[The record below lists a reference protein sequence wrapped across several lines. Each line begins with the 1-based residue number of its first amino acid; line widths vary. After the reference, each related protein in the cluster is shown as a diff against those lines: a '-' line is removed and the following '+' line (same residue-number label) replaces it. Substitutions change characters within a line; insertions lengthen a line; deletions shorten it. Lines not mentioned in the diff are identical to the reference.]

1 MHDDAS
7 AYRRYLDGDERGF
20 DEIIHTYHDRLIYF
34 IYQYVKHFEDAED
47 LAAETFMELMVHKRR
62 FDFRS
67 SFKTYLFAIAR
78 HKAIDHIR
86 REKRRPRVSLEEM
99 DREQADLICVEK
111 TIITSQT
118 LEEVK
123 KVISKLSPDYATYLH
138 LTLFEELE
146 NEEIATIMKKTKKQ
160 MANISFR
167 AKNALREA
175 LGREDAP

>member
-1 MHDDAS
+1 M
-7 AYRRYLDGDERGF
+7 
-20 DEIIHTYHDRLIYF
+20 
-34 IYQYVKHFEDAED
+34 KHFEDAED
-47 LAAETFMELMVHKRR
+47 LAAETFMELVVHKRR

-138 LTLFEELE
+138 LSLFDELE
-146 NEEIATIMKKTKKQ
+146 NEEIAKIMKKTKKQ

>member
-20 DEIIHTYHDRLIYF
+20 DEILHTYHDHLIYF
-34 IYQYVKHFEDAED
+34 IYQYVKNFEDAED
-47 LAAETFMELMVHKRR
+47 LAAETFMELVVHKRR

-99 DREQADLICVEK
+99 DREWADLVCVEK
-111 TIITSQT
+111 TVITSQT

-123 KVISKLSPDYATYLH
+123 KIIPRLSPDYATYLH
-138 LTLFEELE
+138 LSLFEEFE

-175 LGREDAP
+175 LGKEDVL